1 MQRATTPRE
10 SRNTQA
16 RTVSR
21 RWWCDAEPLLE
32 VALADDGNRPFLILP
47 LVSRVGF
54 HGPENQNK
62 EPKTGEGR
70 SALFLSHCECGHAK
84 CSRSLRKENAVARL
98 TRCRQPPNRQIPK
111 AVRPTCEW
119 NVQKQLC

>member
-84 CSRSLRKENAVARL
+84 CSALCERKMLWHA
-98 TRCRQPPNRQIPK
+98 CRAAAN
-111 AVRPTCEW
+111 RPTARFPRP
-119 NVQKQLC
+119 

>member
-32 VALADDGNRPFLILP
+32 VALADDGNPTVFDPAACVLGGVPQRPETKIKNRRPEKAGQRYSCLTASVAMLNVALSAKGKCCGTPAALP
-47 LVSRVGF
+47 
-54 HGPENQNK
+54 P
-62 EPKTGEGR
+62 T
-70 SALFLSHCECGHAK
+70 A
-84 CSRSLRKENAVARL
+84 
-98 TRCRQPPNRQIPK
+98 QPPDSQGRE
-111 AVRPTCEW
+111 AC
-119 NVQKQLC
+119 L